1 MCYDLYHMGS
11 IRFIWYKGMQNL
23 LLVYPVY
30 PLLFSKA
37 GLSLSQISLLLA
49 IWSVPVVLLEIPS
62 GVLADRWNRRYLLII
77 SGVLRTL
84 CFTIWL
90 VLPPLFFVFAL
101 GFLAW
106 GTAEAL
112 SSGAEEA
119 LLFDSLK
126 LEGRQEAFET
136 IYGRGMGTASVAVAL
151 SCFTGGFVAHRFGFP
166 VVLLSSVVASLV
178 ATGIIMGSNEVNLY
192 KEGRKQHSS
201 LYLLKDA
208 LSHICKKRSVVYMV
222 LLLIIPISLPGIL
235 DEYDPL
241 IASSYGLIATYVGF
255 WTGGRYL
262 LESLGAFF
270 ARYFSG
276 KRAHV
281 PALLCIAGGISL
293 LLYALF
299 GQVFFLPFYF
309 LFYFFLSSAGVIQE
323 NMVQQSIENQGRSTI
338 HSFISLATD
347 LHAMLVFLL
356 LGSLISIMHIILFIA
371 LYGLIASFL
380 VFMGE
385 SKTNKMEFQ

>member
-1 MCYDLYHMGS
+1 MGS

-23 LLVYPVY
+23 ILVYPVY

-49 IWSVPVVLLEIPS
+49 IWSIPVILLEIPS
-62 GVLADRWNRRYLLII
+62 GVLADRWSRRYLLII

-90 VLPPLFFVFAL
+90 VLPPTFFVYAL

-119 LLFDSLK
+119 LLFDTLK

-151 SCFTGGFVAHRFGFP
+151 SCFTGGFVAQRFGFP
-166 VVLLSSVVASLV
+166 IVLLVSVIASLS
-178 ATGIIMGSNEVNLY
+178 ATGIVMGSNEVNLY
-192 KEGRKQHSS
+192 KRRQEQHTS
-201 LYLLKDA
+201 LSLVKEA
-208 LSHICKKRSVVYMV
+208 LVHISKKRSHVFMV
-222 LLLIIPISLPGIL
+222 LLLIIPISLPGVL

-241 IASSYGLIATYVGF
+241 IASSYGVTTTFVGF

-262 LESLGAFF
+262 LESLGAF
-270 ARYFSG
+270 AAQYVSR
-276 KRAHV
+276 KRAKV
-281 PALLCIAGGISL
+281 PVLLCISGGVSL
-293 LLYALF
+293 LLYAVF
-299 GQVFFLPFYF
+299 EKNFFLPLYF
-309 LFYFFLSSAGVIQE
+309 LFYFFLSAAGIIQE
-323 NMVQQSIENQGRSTI
+323 NVVQQSIEDQGRSTI
-338 HSFISLATD
+338 HSYISLATD

-356 LGSLISIMHIILFIA
+356 LGTLVSINHIIFFVA
-371 LYGLIASFL
+371 LYGVIVSFL
-380 VFMGE
+380 LFLGQ
-385 SKTNKMEFQ
+385 SKTKKA